1 MGQYTRG
8 VYEISSDVNTFVNA
22 IVYSQ
27 LQEFRKGTFTL
38 KRIIHI
44 YFWPRGNCRISFII
58 FDWDLK
64 SFFMLIILST

>member
-38 KRIIHI
+38 KRIIST
-44 YFWPRGNCRISFII
+44 YI
-58 FDWDLK
+58 FGRVE
-64 SFFMLIILST
+64 IVA